1 MAGKVEIRRKALR
14 ENLIKIADQR
24 IGEDGL
30 ANLRARDLAKD
41 AGCALGA
48 IYNIFDD
55 LTDLILAVNALTFKR
70 LGAAVAADL
79 ADAPEQ
85 PIEQLVVMGQAYYHF
100 AAENHNH
107 WRALFDLPRSEGETA
122 PEWYLE
128 EMGRLFSY
136 IHGPLS
142 VLRPNLGEKDLHLF
156 TRALFSSVHG
166 IVLLGIDQAS
176 AGVPEKDLDRMIAL
190 LIRQISK

>member
-1 MAGKVEIRRKALR
+1 MAGKVEARRTALR
-14 ENLIKIADQR
+14 EKLIKIADKR
-24 IGEDGL
+24 IGQDGL

-41 AGCALGA
+41 AECALGA

-79 ADAPEQ
+79 AQAAEDPT
-85 PIEQLVVMGQAYYHF
+85 EQLVVMGQAYCHF
-100 AAENHNH
+100 ASTNHNH
-107 WRALFDLPRSEGETA
+107 WRALFDLPRAEGETA
-122 PEWYLE
+122 PDWYLQ

-142 VLRPNLGEKDLHLF
+142 VLRPNLGAKDLDLF

-166 IVLLGIDQAS
+166 IVLLGVDQAS
-176 AGVPEKDLDRMIAL
+176 AGVPQKDLDRMIAL
-190 LIRQISK
+190 FLRQITK